1 MSVDQFFDGLKRIHK
16 NTVWMTRYILLQNTK
31 NILGITRYIYMK
43 NEEQGMLALLGGTY
57 FSGESILYIHCTTT
71 KQH

>member
-1 MSVDQFFDGLKRIHK
+1 
-16 NTVWMTRYILLQNTK
+16 
-31 NILGITRYIYMK
+31 MK

-71 KQH
+71 KQHWHDQN